1 MNPVRSAVSAVFFL
15 VIMCAAVPASA
26 QVDFSGEWAPRF
38 WEDQPERVPGPELG
52 DYLGIPINDAARL
65 RADTWDAS
73 IQTLPEWQ
81 CRPHSADYIWR
92 GPSNLRISKEVDPV
106 SREITAFH
114 AEWLRSVDR
123 AIYLDGRPHPP
134 ADALHTWAGFSTA
147 KWNGDVLTVTV
158 THLKEGYLRRNG
170 LPRSDKATLTE
181 HWIRNGDILTVM
193 TIINDPVYLT
203 EPFVRTTDY
212 ELDLRQQVPPYPCG
226 VVQEVDRKKGEVP
239 SFLPGSN
246 PYATEFATRHK
257 IAVDATRGG
266 ADTMY
271 PDFVAKSAQP
281 GRRSAER
288 EGGAT
293 PPQAPAAA
301 ASPPGIQILPVRGN
315 VYMLLGAGANITASV
330 GRDGVLMVDA
340 GSAQTTDQVLAAIR
354 RLQDD
359 LDLRDASPRSGAET
373 RSSVASRNVEPPAKP
388 IRYIIDTSADPDHT
402 GGNEKI
408 RLAGRT
414 FTGGNVAGNIA
425 DAGEGAAILA
435 HENVLQRLLE
445 PGPGEQKAAPD
456 AQPTDTYY
464 TDSMKLS
471 HFFNGEGIQVIHQ
484 PSAHTE
490 GDSVVW
496 FRGSDVIA
504 AGDIYSTVSY
514 PVIDVKHG
522 GTINGVIDGLNRI
535 LDLAVAEFRTEGGTL
550 VVPGHGRLSDSA
562 DVAYYRDMVTIIR
575 DRVQSMIDKGMT
587 LEQVKAARPTADY
600 EPRYGATSGPWTTEM
615 FVEAVYVTLGG
626 GKKPSPAPVRAPARR
641 K

>member
-1 MNPVRSAVSAVFFL
+1 MNLRRSAVSTVFILF
-15 VIMCAAVPASA
+15 VACTAAPASA

-52 DYLGIPINDAARL
+52 DYLGIPISEAARL
-65 RADTWDAS
+65 RAESWDAS

-147 KWNGDVLTVTV
+147 KWDGDMLTVSV

-181 HWIRNGDILTVM
+181 HWVRNGDLLTVM

-226 VVQEVDRKKGEVP
+226 VVQEVDRKKGEIP
-239 SFLPGSN
+239 SFLPGAN
-246 PYATEFATRHK
+246 PYTTEFATRHK
-257 IAVDATRGG
+257 LPIDATRGG
-266 ADTMY
+266 SDTMY
-271 PDFVAKSAQP
+271 PDFLAKGRTTPSAP
-281 GRRSAER
+281 PSAPTT
-288 EGGAT
+288 AT
-293 PPQAPAAA
+293 PQ
-301 ASPPGIQILPVRGN
+301 STNIQILPVRGG
-315 VYMLLGAGANITASV
+315 VYMLTGAGGNITASV

-340 GSAQTTDQVLAAIR
+340 GRMQMSDQLLAAIR
-354 RLQDD
+354 QLQSS
-359 LDLRDASPRSGAET
+359 LDLRDTPSGFGAET
-373 RSSVASRNVEPPAKP
+373 RSSIASRNTEPPAKP
-388 IRYIIDTSADPDHT
+388 IRYIVNTSADPDHA

-445 PGPGEQKAAPD
+445 PEPGEQKAAPD

-471 HFFNGEGIQVIHQ
+471 HFFNGEGIQLIHQ

-490 GDSVVW
+490 GDSLVW

-514 PVIDVKHG
+514 PVIDAKHG

-535 LDLAVAEFRTEGGTL
+535 LDLSVAEFRTEGGTL
-550 VVPGHGRLSDSA
+550 VIPGHGRLSDSA

-575 DRVQSMIDKGMT
+575 DRVQAMIDKGMT
-587 LEQVKAARPTADY
+587 LDQVKAARPTADY
-600 EPRYGATSGPWTTEM
+600 EPRYGATAGPWTTNM
-615 FVEAVYVTLGG
+615 FIEAVYATLGG
-626 GKKPSPAPVRAPARR
+626 GKKPAPAPARTPAR
-641 K
+641 GK

>member
-1 MNPVRSAVSAVFFL
+1 MHCRLAVSAVFFL
-15 VIMCAAVPASA
+15 VLACTAVPASA

-52 DYLGIPINDAARL
+52 DYLGIPISEAARL
-65 RADTWDAS
+65 RADSWDAS

-147 KWNGDVLTVTV
+147 KWDGDMLTVTV

-181 HWIRNGDILTVM
+181 HWIRNGDLLTVM
-193 TIINDPVYLT
+193 TIVNDPVYLT

-212 ELDLRQQVPPYPCG
+212 ELDLRQNVPPYPCG

-239 SFLPGSN
+239 SFLPGTN
-246 PYATEFATRHK
+246 PYTTEFATRHK
-257 IAVDATRGG
+257 IAADATRGG

-271 PDFVAKSAQP
+271 PDFLAR
-281 GRRSAER
+281 GRTSPIA
-288 EGGAT
+288 
-293 PPQAPAAA
+293 PPTAPPAST
-301 ASPPGIQILPVRGN
+301 SPPGTQILPVRGN
-315 VYMLLGAGANITASV
+315 VYMLTGAGGNITVSV

-340 GSAQTTDQVLAAIR
+340 GRAQMTDQVLAAIR
-354 RLQDD
+354 QMQSD
-359 LDLRDASPRSGAET
+359 LDLRDTPLGSGAET
-373 RSSVASRNVEPPAKP
+373 RSSVASRNTEPPAKP
-388 IRYIIDTSADPDHT
+388 IRYIVNTSADPDHA

-408 RLAGRT
+408 RMAGRT

-445 PGPGEQKAAPD
+445 PETGEQKAPPD

-471 HFFNGEGIQVIHQ
+471 HFFNGEGIQLIHQ

-490 GDSVVW
+490 GDSLVW
-496 FRGSDVIA
+496 FRGSDIIA

-535 LDLAVAEFRTEGGTL
+535 LDLSVAEFRTEGGTL
-550 VVPGHGRLSDSA
+550 VIPGHGRLSDSA

-575 DRVQSMIDKGMT
+575 DRVQAMIDKGMT
-587 LEQVKAARPTADY
+587 IDQVKAARPTADY
-600 EPRYGATSGPWTTEM
+600 EPRYGATSGAWTTDM
-615 FVEAVYVTLGG
+615 FVDAVYTSLGG
-626 GKKPSPAPVRAPARR
+626 GKKPTPAPAPARGR